1 MVLLHG
7 VLDVHIKEA
16 QDLPHSLINQAGG
29 LVKKVLCCSAG
40 PQLAGSCD
48 PYLCLDV
55 GKTRR
60 LRSAI
65 ITSTT
70 NPKWDERASVYLADE
85 ADTLKIEI
93 KVDHSSGHIHEAV
106 SAVDR
111 RAALSC
117 CCTQHSNLHCKHH
130 FGYFAVDCAIPSVG
144 MMMRLC
150 RCWSGLAESPA
161 GPADDGWPSVH
172 LPRQKHGLMT

>member
-1 MVLLHG
+1 VLIAYRGVTKNTNKYRRTFFGVCGTLLLTCGDLLAAAGTVMVLLHG

-106 SAVDR
+106 SAVGR
-111 RAALSC
+111 
-117 CCTQHSNLHCKHH
+117 
-130 FGYFAVDCAIPSVG
+130 
-144 MMMRLC
+144 
-150 RCWSGLAESPA
+150 
-161 GPADDGWPSVH
+161 
-172 LPRQKHGLMT
+172 